1 MNKELLKDF
10 RDEYTEKLEINDKN
24 EASLK
29 VLMQRKEILENMPV
43 IQDYIKLVK
52 QIEDLKNEVST
63 NKELFLRTLFDYE
76 GKGLVD
82 ETNSIFV
89 YDGSFITRD
98 GNIIRTERNSSDAEF
113 DRYIDIESIEE
124 VDIPVEDRKLFER
137 FNKVIFLDESL
148 PVKQSLYEIHNQ
160 FMQDAITNG
169 EKAACKRVL
178 SRNKKNL

>member
-63 NKELFLRTLFDYE
+63 NKEL
-76 GKGLVD
+76 
-82 ETNSIFV
+82 
-89 YDGSFITRD
+89 
-98 GNIIRTERNSSDAEF
+98 
-113 DRYIDIESIEE
+113 
-124 VDIPVEDRKLFER
+124 
-137 FNKVIFLDESL
+137 
-148 PVKQSLYEIHNQ
+148 
-160 FMQDAITNG
+160 
-169 EKAACKRVL
+169 
-178 SRNKKNL
+178 